1 MSDPNPNPPAG
12 GVPPKPADAAKVQPK
27 KETVRITLPP
37 KAGGRPTSSAQIEAA
52 GRSAA
57 SAVPETKL
65 AGSTSSLNLVVPQI
79 KETEA
84 NVKIPGAVEAQAGA
98 AAPMQT
104 GPKFTPPSAPI
115 THFEPP
121 KSGVAGISLAS
132 KSSAPAPAAAPAAP
146 APAKSKAGG
155 SSGKTNVVDATLA
168 FLAAAACIA
177 FAVRLYLLL
186 QSYSS

>member
-1 MSDPNPNPPAG
+1 MSDPNPNPASG

-52 GRSAA
+52 GKTA
-57 SAVPETKL
+57 AVPETKL
-65 AGSTSSLNLVVPQI
+65 AGSASSINLVVPQV
-79 KETEA
+79 KETESS
-84 NVKIPGAVEAQAGA
+84 VKIPGAVEAQATA

-115 THFEPP
+115 TNFEPP
-121 KSGVAGISLAS
+121 KSGVASVSLAS
-132 KSSAPAPAAAPAAP
+132 KAAAPAAAAPAAP
-146 APAKSKAGG
+146 APIKSKPSTA
-155 SSGKTNVVDATLA
+155 SSSAKTNVVDVALA

-177 FAVRLYLLL
+177 FVVRVYLLL
-186 QSYSS
+186 QQYSS